1 MRLLLT
7 HTFPYCVR
15 QSCFFN
21 LHILSFSYPI
31 FFIFMCNIIHDFKA
45 VEEVERALLDCMPS
59 DKRTPF
65 LQEIISP
72 QRILHKH
79 RVFMI
84 FC

>member
-1 MRLLLT
+1 
-7 HTFPYCVR
+7 
-15 QSCFFN
+15 
-21 LHILSFSYPI
+21 
-31 FFIFMCNIIHDFKA
+31 MCNIIHDFKA

-84 FC
+84 FLLNLLGKTRYIYACITSLVSDIFKIQL